1 MRNLVDAVL
10 VNIEA
15 SNIQELVAL
24 KIEAEDIL
32 EEIRSD
38 LEAVRPEISFW
49 ERLNIFDRSENEE
62 RELQYR
68 RELLAE
74 KHHLNALQKEI
85 REIIVAAID
94 RTFSARLK
102 LNNTLLL
109 LQAESLKAKG
119 NSKVRIKGKSKLI
132 DMLVEM
138 DKELSDKFGF
148 EYGLV
153 KEEELVE
160 AILERLGA

>member
-15 SNIQELVAL
+15 ASIQELVAM

-38 LEAVRPEISFW
+38 LESVKPEISFW
-49 ERLNIFDRSENEE
+49 ERLNIFETSENEE

-74 KHHLNALQKEI
+74 RRHLNALQSEI

-102 LNNTLLL
+102 LNYTILLR
-109 LQAESLKAKG
+109 QAESLKAKG
-119 NSKVRIKGKSKLI
+119 NSKVKIKGKSKLM
-132 DMLVEM
+132 DLLVEM
-138 DKELSDKFGF
+138 DKELSDRFGF

-160 AILERLGA
+160 AIIERLGA

>member
-10 VNIEA
+10 VNINAE
-15 SNIQELVAL
+15 SVQRLVAL

-38 LEAVRPEISFW
+38 LDAVRPEISFW
-49 ERLNIFDRSENEE
+49 ERLNVFETSENEK
-62 RELQYR
+62 REQQYR

-74 KHHLNALQKEI
+74 KHHLLSLQAEI
-85 REIIVAAID
+85 REKIVEAID
-94 RTFSARLK
+94 RTYSVRLK

-119 NSKVRIKGKSKLI
+119 NSKVKIKGKVKLI
-132 DMLVEM
+132 DMLVSM
-138 DKELSDKFGF
+138 DQELSDRFGF
-148 EYGLV
+148 EYGPV
-153 KEEELVE
+153 KEDDLVE
-160 AILERLGA
+160 AIIERLGA